1 MIFVYDVHHS
11 RREPRLV
18 LGTLLTIPTLAAMH
32 PCCAEGQQCSNGL
45 AGVQN
50 GDVCCDADCG
60 TCGGRGCGGRTGGG
74 VSWCLFPDY
83 YGGWCELVS
92 NVRLSLW
99 LIGLP
104 LWIVSVVDYCA
115 VGGVLSTCAS
125 A

>member
-50 GDVCCDADCG
+50 GDVCCHADCG

-74 VSWCLFPDY
+74 VSWCLLSGY
-83 YGGWCELVS
+83 NRGLCELVHV
-92 NVRLSLW
+92 VRSL
-99 LIGLP
+99 LRL
-104 LWIVSVVDYCA
+104 VSVVD
-115 VGGVLSTCAS
+115 STVVNICVVAYS
-125 A
+125 M